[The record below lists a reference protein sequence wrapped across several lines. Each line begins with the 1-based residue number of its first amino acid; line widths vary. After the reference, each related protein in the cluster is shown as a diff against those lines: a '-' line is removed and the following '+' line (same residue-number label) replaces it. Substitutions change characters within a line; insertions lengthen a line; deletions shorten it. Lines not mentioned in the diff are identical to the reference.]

1 MVGDGSRR
9 PVFELCDAAP
19 AGPES
24 DVLGLWTPVP
34 LPDIGT
40 MAFDAPDGVT
50 DAVPVWRANYPADPD
65 LLAADLDEAWKQLEA
80 AEAALAAAPARLDA
94 FVQQGQ
100 SGTAYALPAEG
111 TPQGLPEQDLD
122 LLLGE
127 IRGVAPVTS
136 YALDDSSAG
145 RLDLALEAFQAFAD
159 RFQQVVAHFAWVE
172 TRVEGR
178 LVGRTT
184 VTWTGDVDTL
194 LADWLDPDQMQL
206 HQQTLSLALASR
218 RTVLRTSSLVIA
230 NAVKLSA
237 LLATPG
243 GIALAIPVVLR
254 FINQLRKELKEKE
267 N

>member
-1 MVGDGSRR
+1 MAGDGRRR

-19 AGPES
+19 AGPEP

-34 LPDIGT
+34 LPERGAT
-40 MAFDAPDGVT
+40 AFDALDGGT
-50 DAVPVWRANYPADPD
+50 DAVPVWRANYPADPG

-80 AEAALAAAPARLDA
+80 AEAALAAAPTRLDA
-94 FVQQGQ
+94 FVMQGQ
-100 SGTAYALPAEG
+100 SGTAYALTAEG

-127 IRGVAPVTS
+127 IRGVAPTTS
-136 YALDDSSAG
+136 YALDDLSVG

-178 LVGRTT
+178 LVGRTA

-194 LADWLDPDQMQL
+194 MADWLDADQMGL

-237 LLATPG
+237 LLTTPG
-243 GIALAIPVVLR
+243 GFVLAIPAMLR
-254 FINQLRKELKEKE
+254 FINQLRKELRGKQ